1 MRSTR
6 WLMIPGLCL
15 AMSSVAVAEEVKP
28 PVPAPSQPDPG
39 APKLLPAKPAPKP
52 SPKSSPKAPPRES
65 PAAPPVPSP
74 KPSAGVSA
82 EVKAGTGVEKREV
95 VGEATTFPAGTTV
108 WVWSRVLGAEG
119 SVKHVWKRDGQV
131 AWTATLNVGSKR
143 WSTQSRRT
151 IPKAGAWEVEVQTAD
166 GAPIGTVAFTIQ

>member
-6 WLMIPGLCL
+6 WLMISGLCL
-15 AMSSVAVAEEVKP
+15 AMSSVAVAEEAKP
-28 PVPAPSQPDPG
+28 AQGAPSQPNPG
-39 APKLLPAKPAPKP
+39 APKPLPPKDAPKPAPK
-52 SPKSSPKAPPRES
+52 ATE
-65 PAAPPVPSP
+65 
-74 KPSAGVSA
+74 GVSA

-95 VGEATTFPAGTTV
+95 VGEAATFPAGTTV

-119 SVKHVWKRDGQV
+119 SVKHVWKRDGQI